1 LKRKILIT
9 GGFGFVGA
17 YFAECLLQN
26 NEEVIVLDDSSRGRK
41 SNISAFLE
49 KVQVVDADTRDK
61 KTILDASKGVD
72 SIVHLAAIQGTGN
85 FYQRPHEVLE
95 VNVKGLINTIEA
107 AVANKV
113 KCFFFASSSEAYGNP
128 RVFPTP
134 ETQELM
140 IPDISNPRYS
150 YAASKIIGE
159 AFVVNY
165 ARHYGFDYT
174 IVRYH
179 NVYGPKMGWDHVIPQ
194 FISRLA
200 REEKFTVQGDGTQTR
215 SFCYITDAIDCSV
228 RALLKPEGANE
239 IFNVGN
245 PFEEHSINDLVE
257 LLGKIAGRTISPIH
271 IPFPAAGT
279 ARRQPDITKATRK
292 LGYQPHVTLEEGL
305 KRTFAWYMNE
315 INRQAQP

>member
-1 LKRKILIT
+1 MKRRILIT
-9 GGFGFVGA
+9 GGFGFIGA

-26 NEEVIVLDDSSRGRK
+26 NEEIIVLDDSSRGRK
-41 SNISAFLE
+41 NNISTFLE
-49 KVQVVDADTRDK
+49 KIRVVDGDTRNK
-61 KTILDASKGVD
+61 ATVLDASKDVD
-72 SIVHLAAIQGTGN
+72 LIVHLAAIQGTGN
-85 FYQRPHEVLE
+85 FYQRPYEVLE

-107 AVANKV
+107 AVTNRV
-113 KCFFFASSSEAYGNP
+113 QRFFFASSSEVYGIP

-134 ETQELM
+134 ETHELM

-179 NVYGPKMGWDHVIPQ
+179 NVYGPMMGWDHVIPQ

-200 REEKFTVQGDGTQTR
+200 RKEKFTVQGDGTQTR
-215 SFCYITDAIDCSV
+215 SFCYITDAIDCSM

-239 IFNVGN
+239 LFNIGN
-245 PFEEHSINDLVE
+245 PYEEHSINELVE

-271 IPFPAAGT
+271 IPFPGAGT
-279 ARRQPDITKATRK
+279 ARRQPDITKATRR
-292 LGYQPHVTLEEGL
+292 LGYAPQVTLENGL
-305 KRTFAWYMNE
+305 KWTFAWYMDE
-315 INRQAQP
+315 INRQAQH